1 MEGVPMK
8 NLVKLY
14 NQSQKEGANWYP
26 EALAY
31 CEGLSTKYQIPLAN
45 VVGAL
50 SALSPGTNWE
60 RNKLETGWLLAGI
73 KGIKVPKFKF
83 TTYGANVIK
92 AERIALGEDPMKL
105 LNPKTGPKTFYF
117 YLCILGCNQS
127 VCIDRHAYTIATG
140 ETYKG
145 LTPKQYRLVAEHYQ
159 KSAKRLGVMPS
170 QLQAV
175 LWVDYRNK
183 LQKDLEV
190 PF

>member
-1 MEGVPMK
+1 MN
-8 NLVKLY
+8 NLVRLY
-14 NQSQKEGANWYP
+14 NESQKEGANWYP

-31 CEGLSTKYQIPLAN
+31 CKELSAKYGIPLAN

-50 SALSPGTNWE
+50 AALSPASSWE
-60 RNKLETGWLLAGI
+60 RNKQETDWLLAGI

-105 LNPKTGPKTFYF
+105 LNPKTGPKTYYF
-117 YLCILGCNQS
+117 YWSIMGCSES

-140 ETYKG
+140 EPYKG
-145 LTPKQYRLVAEHYQ
+145 LKPKQYRLVADHY
-159 KSAKRLGVMPS
+159 KRAAKRLNVMPS

-183 LQKDLEV
+183 LTKTLDKEI